1 MRHSDEEIKEAAAR
15 FDRLA
20 REIER
25 NPEAAKTE
33 HLSDLQAVASAAAA
47 VQSAQA
53 SLLEAVKMSRAHGR
67 SWNELAV
74 ALNVSRQAA
83 RQRYGDSSN
92 TPKKPMVDRRWPT
105 TTRKAGSAAGKVAT
119 AKKAPVAK
127 HEAAKKA
134 AVDKRGRKTA

>member
-33 HLSDLQAVASAAAA
+33 QLSDLQAVSSAAAA

-53 SLLEAVKMSRAHGR
+53 SLLEAVKRSRPHCP
-67 SWNELAV
+67 SSNEPAV
-74 ALNVSRQAA
+74 APNVSRQAA
-83 RQRYGDSSN
+83 RQRYGDASN
-92 TPKKPMVDRRWPT
+92 TPEKPMVDRSCAT
-105 TTRKAGSAAGKVAT
+105 TTREAGSAVGK
-119 AKKAPVAK
+119 
-127 HEAAKKA
+127 
-134 AVDKRGRKTA
+134 

>member
-20 REIER
+20 HEIER
-25 NPEAAKTE
+25 NPDAAKIE
-33 HLSDLQAVASAAAA
+33 HLSDLQAVASAAAE
-47 VQSAQA
+47 VRLAQA
-53 SLLEAVKMSRAHGR
+53 SLLEAVEISRAHGR

-83 RQRYGDSSN
+83 RQRYGNSSS
-92 TPKKPMVDRRWPT
+92 TPKKPMVDREWPT
-105 TTRKAGSAAGKVAT
+105 TTRKAGSTAGKVAA

-127 HEAAKKA
+127 HGAAKKA
-134 AVDKRGRKTA
+134 AVDRRGRKTA

>member
-1 MRHSDEEIKEAAAR
+1 MAYSDQQIKEAAAR

-20 REIER
+20 DEIER
-25 NPEAAKTE
+25 NTDVAKVE

-53 SLLEAVKMSRAHGR
+53 SLLEAVEISRAHGR

-83 RQRYGDSSN
+83 RQRYAITSN
-92 TPKKPMVDRRWPT
+92 SPKKAMVVRRRATPA
-105 TTRKAGSAAGKVAT
+105 RKASSSADRVAA
-119 AKKAPVAK
+119 AKKVPVAK
-127 HEAAKKA
+127 HSATKKA
-134 AVDKRGRKTA
+134 VVAKRGRKTA